1 MAAARAFNA
10 EDDFYSFRVFF
21 IREVDPTFAFSTK
34 NFAESPAGNDP
45 RPAMSQLE
53 GATEIDRTRD
63 TFTGALN
70 EKKVRKREL
79 RLLLLLLDKVNTPG
93 TRKRRKKEMK
103 EGEL

>member
-1 MAAARAFNA
+1 
-10 EDDFYSFRVFF
+10 
-21 IREVDPTFAFSTK
+21 
-34 NFAESPAGNDP
+34 
-45 RPAMSQLE
+45 MSQLE

-79 RLLLLLLDKVNTPG
+79 LLLLLLLDKVNTPG

>member
-1 MAAARAFNA
+1 
-10 EDDFYSFRVFF
+10 
-21 IREVDPTFAFSTK
+21 
-34 NFAESPAGNDP
+34 
-45 RPAMSQLE
+45 MSQLE

-79 RLLLLLLDKVNTPG
+79 LLLLMLLLDKVNTPG